1 MQLGIVTHDAGAAEI
16 LCALVKKKK
25 FLSNLQGPAK
35 KIFKKNF
42 VKFNNIALQKL
53 VLKCNKIICG
63 TSFKS
68 DLEKRVILLA
78 TKNKIKTISILDSGL
93 YLKERYF
100 LKNKL
105 CKPNEIWVY
114 DDFTYTLSRKFFNGG
129 IKIKKKK
136 NVYIYEVLKNF
147 KNLKKKNKIN
157 ILYLAG
163 LMRNQSNVYNKIEKT
178 HILNFLKWS
187 KKLTDRIIVRFHT
200 AESEINKNFLR
211 KNYTFKESKSLLYQ
225 DLIDANIV
233 LGTNTNALKI
243 SAKCNKKT
251 YSILKEK
258 YKKFLFHG
266 SKIKFAKI
274 SNL

>member
-42 VKFNNIALQKL
+42 VKLQKL
-53 VLKCNKIICG
+53 VIKCNKIICG

-68 DLEKRVILLA
+68 DLEKKVILLA
-78 TKNKIKTISILDSGL
+78 AKNKIKTISILDNGL

-105 CKPNEIWVY
+105 CRPNEIWVY
-114 DDFTYTLSRKFFNGG
+114 DDVTYTLSRKFFNGG

-136 NVYIYEVLKNF
+136 NVYIYEVF
-147 KNLKKKNKIN
+147 KNIKYLKKKNKIN

-163 LMRNQSNVYNKIEKT
+163 LMCNQSNVYNKIEKT

-187 KKLTDRIIVRFHT
+187 KKLSDRIIVRFHT
-200 AESEINKNFLR
+200 AESKTNKNFFR
-211 KNYTFKESKSLLYQ
+211 KKYTFKESKSLLYQ
-225 DLIDANIV
+225 DLMNANIV

-243 SAKCNKKT
+243 AVKCNKKT

-258 YKKFLFHG
+258 YKKFFLHR
-266 SKIKFAKI
+266 SKIEFAKI

>member
-1 MQLGIVTHDAGAAEI
+1 
-16 LCALVKKKK
+16 
-25 FLSNLQGPAK
+25 
-35 KIFKKNF
+35 
-42 VKFNNIALQKL
+42 
-53 VLKCNKIICG
+53 
-63 TSFKS
+63 
-68 DLEKRVILLA
+68 
-78 TKNKIKTISILDSGL
+78 
-93 YLKERYF
+93 
-100 LKNKL
+100 
-105 CKPNEIWVY
+105 
-114 DDFTYTLSRKFFNGG
+114 
-129 IKIKKKK
+129 
-136 NVYIYEVLKNF
+136 
-147 KNLKKKNKIN
+147 
-157 ILYLAG
+157 
-163 LMRNQSNVYNKIEKT
+163 MRNQSNVYNKIEKT